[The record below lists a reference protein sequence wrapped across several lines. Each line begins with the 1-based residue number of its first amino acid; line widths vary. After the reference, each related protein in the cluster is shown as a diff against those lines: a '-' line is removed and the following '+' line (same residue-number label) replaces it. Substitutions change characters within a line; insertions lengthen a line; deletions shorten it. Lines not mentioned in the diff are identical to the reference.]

1 MEIPIAAVHS
11 GSQWGQTEIYLK
23 DISWQRQMGLIYLF
37 KTLLSG
43 MALGDTYLISQ
54 WTLSRMWEGSWWT
67 FVFHRNSGYTLQKE
81 NALLQK
87 FQKLVLLEI
96 LSQCY

>member
-11 GSQWGQTEIYLK
+11 GSQWGQAEIYLK

-43 MALGDTYLISQ
+43 MALGDIYLISQ
-54 WTLSRMWEGSWWT
+54 WTLSRMWEGS
-67 FVFHRNSGYTLQKE
+67 
-81 NALLQK
+81 
-87 FQKLVLLEI
+87 
-96 LSQCY
+96 